1 MKLIKHKTFAGVYE
15 KSLHELLHNPEYETE
30 PRGLKIKEDINTIL
44 VIEDPIQ
51 CLYENSRR
59 GSQYKYIAAE
69 LLYYFTGRN
78 DLAFIEKYAPFW
90 RQIANQDGTVNSS
103 YGNLIFTS
111 KNEHGYSQWE
121 WALKSLIS
129 DKDTRQALM
138 TFNRPSYQYNNNK
151 DFICTLNGIFNIRDN
166 KLNLTINM
174 RSNDAILGTA
184 TDIAFFCILQQQALK
199 LLQPHYPKLEL
210 GTYTHIANS
219 YHIYERHFSLVDE
232 MLKAND
238 FKSDSFL
245 EIGQDFVNIQ
255 GVPSDEVL
263 KLMNCVENNLEY
275 TGNDPLF
282 RWIDYMCK
290 S

>member
-44 VIEDPIQ
+44 VIEDPTQ

-111 KNEHGYSQWE
+111 KNEHGYSQWH
-121 WALKSLIS
+121 WALRSLIG

-199 LLQPHYPKLEL
+199 LLQPYYPKLEL

-219 YHIYERHFSLVDE
+219 YHIYERHFSLVDD

-245 EIGQDFVNIQ
+245 EIGQDFVDID
-255 GVPSDEVL
+255 GAPSDEVL

>member
-1 MKLIKHKTFAGVYE
+1 MKLIKGKTFSGVYE
-15 KSLHELLHNPEYETE
+15 KSLHELLNNPEYETE
-30 PRGLKIKEDINTIL
+30 PRGLKIKENINTTLI
-44 VIEDPIQ
+44 IEDPTQ

-90 RQIANQDGTVNSS
+90 RQIANPDGTVNSS
-103 YGNLIFTS
+103 YGNLLFTS
-111 KNEHGYSQWE
+111 KNEHGYSQWS
-121 WALKSLIS
+121 WALRSLVS

-199 LLQPHYPKLEL
+199 LLKPHYPELEM

-219 YHIYERHFSLVDE
+219 YHIYERHFNLVDE
-232 MLKAND
+232 MLTVND
-238 FKSDSFL
+238 FKPDRFL
-245 EIGQDFVNIQ
+245 EIGEDFVDIDGN
-255 GVPSDEVL
+255 PNEEL
-263 KLMNCVENNLEY
+263 LNLMDCVENNKEY
-275 TGNDPLF
+275 KGKDPLF

>member
-1 MKLIKHKTFAGVYE
+1 MKIIRSKTFSGVYE

-30 PRGLKIKEDINTIL
+30 PRGLKIKENINTVL
-44 VIEDPIQ
+44 VIEDPVQ

-90 RQIANQDGTVNSS
+90 RQISNPDGTVNSS

-111 KNEHGYSQWE
+111 KNEHGYSQWG
-121 WALKSLIS
+121 WAMRSLIS

-184 TDIAFFCILQQQALK
+184 TDIAFFCILLQQALK
-199 LLQPHYPKLEL
+199 LLKPHYPKLEM
-210 GTYTHIANS
+210 GTYTHISNS
-219 YHIYERHFSLVDE
+219 YHIYERHFNLVNE

-238 FKSDSFL
+238 FKPERFL
-245 EIGQDFVNIQ
+245 EIGQDFVDID
-255 GVPSDEVL
+255 GVPTDELL
-263 KLMNCVENNLEY
+263 KLMTCVENNKEY
-275 TGNDPLF
+275 KGKDPLF